1 MKRKDDREWS
11 EEREKEEEE
20 STGDTRDDFILD
32 EIIKLRKRL
41 AAK

>member
-11 EEREKEEEE
+11 EEREEEEE